1 MSKIKVFM
9 GLLVAPLST
18 IPISAIWFSLLGIYD
33 SNLLN
38 GFQLGVVVGVIGTV
52 LIAYPAT
59 IILCLTLWW
68 VYRKNTDKLTW
79 KLFLTSA
86 LIATLLIG
94 NTELLEDSFG
104 VVYLMSAA
112 SCSVLFW
119 FIAVYRKPESK

>member
-1 MSKIKVFM
+1 MNGNMSKIKVFM

-38 GFQLGVVVGVIGTV
+38 GFQFGVVVGVIGTV

-68 VYRKNTDKLTW
+68 VYRKNTDKLT
-79 KLFLTSA
+79 
-86 LIATLLIG
+86 
-94 NTELLEDSFG
+94 
-104 VVYLMSAA
+104 
-112 SCSVLFW
+112 
-119 FIAVYRKPESK
+119 